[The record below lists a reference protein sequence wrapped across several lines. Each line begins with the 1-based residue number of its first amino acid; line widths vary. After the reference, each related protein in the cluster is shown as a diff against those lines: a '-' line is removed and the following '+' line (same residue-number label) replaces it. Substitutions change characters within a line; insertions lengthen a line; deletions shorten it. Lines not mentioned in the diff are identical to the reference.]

1 MTNTNETKRTNSKM
15 LKLMLMVIMIT
26 LLASSVTAICNFES
40 IQYYGACPYDGDVYV
55 YDSQGNL
62 IVKQLYSL
70 NEGCYEGNY
79 LMQVVG
85 GPEQECVLNPGEQ
98 ITFRINS
105 QDVGYHVW
113 GVDGQRLDLD
123 LGAGPTLQQPV
134 SPQWMSFVV
143 GMAAVLILLW
153 LLVKLARKLSH

>member
-1 MTNTNETKRTNSKM
+1 MGNMN
-15 LKLMLMVIMIT
+15 
-26 LLASSVTAICNFES
+26 
-40 IQYYGACPYDGDVYV
+40 DGDVYV

-113 GVDGQRLDLD
+113 GVDGQRVSLD

-143 GMAAVLILLW
+143 GMFAVLILLW